1 MKIVALIAFV
11 AALPACGGEPSP
23 SDVDA
28 AVSVDAHVTR
38 PLAIAS
44 VVDLGV
50 FPLPPKGV
58 GRDGGMSGVLGGKIL
73 WSFGDTFL
81 TEHNHIDNSSVL
93 SATAGWSTV
102 ADPLA
107 LTHAM
112 NGAEPAQLIPYTP
125 AEITANTNDALNG
138 YALWPGPLLDVGEAT
153 GVIAFQQIKRMNGSG
168 FESVGVGTARI
179 GVDAASATR
188 TTGLLFAPPEP
199 LYVPHIAIDGY
210 VYAFAC
216 DKRGFLDFACKLARA
231 PRTHA
236 EERAAYEFF
245 DGAAW
250 TGSIAAAAYVIDKTS
265 VAPSIS
271 YNAYLGKY
279 LAVSCK
285 VVSSTVLLRTAERI
299 EGPWGE
305 PIEIAAGATGVLAP
319 THADQ
324 YNYLCVEH
332 PELAAADSIVI
343 GYSRPTEPFRGDVR
357 LARITLR

>member
-1 MKIVALIAFV
+1 MKTIAVISLAL
-11 AALPACGGEPSP
+11 ALPACGDDRSP
-23 SDVDA
+23 PDA
-28 AVSVDAHVTR
+28 SADAHVTR

-50 FPLPPKGV
+50 LPLPPKGV

-81 TEHNHIDNSSVL
+81 TERNHVDDSSVL

-107 LTHAM
+107 LVHAM

-125 AEITANTNDALNG
+125 AELAANTTDALNG
-138 YALWPGPLLDVGEAT
+138 YALWPGALLDVGEAT
-153 GVIAFQQIKRMNGSG
+153 GVIAFQQIKRTNGSG
-168 FESVGVGTARI
+168 FASIGVGTARI
-179 GVDAASATR
+179 AVDAAIASR
-188 TTGLLFAPPEP
+188 TAGLLFAPPEP
-199 LYVPHIAIDGY
+199 LFVPHVAIGEY

-231 PRTHA
+231 PRAHA

-245 DGAAW
+245 DGTAW
-250 TGSIAAAAYVIDKTS
+250 TPAIAAAAFVIDETS

-305 PIEIAAGATGVLAP
+305 PTEIAPSATGVLEALGDD
-319 THADQ
+319 A
-324 YNYLCVEH
+324 YNYLCGEH
-332 PELAAADSIVI
+332 PELASGDSIVI

-357 LARITLR
+357 LARVTLR